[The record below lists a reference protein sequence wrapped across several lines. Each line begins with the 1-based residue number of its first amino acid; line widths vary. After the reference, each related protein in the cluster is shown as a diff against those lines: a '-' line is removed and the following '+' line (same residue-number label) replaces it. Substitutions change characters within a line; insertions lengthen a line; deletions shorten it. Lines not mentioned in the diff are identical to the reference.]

1 MKKLTFVVLMAS
13 LSGASTNVFAEATSQ
28 QSQSYTEGEKIV
40 DIRIDKTEA
49 MGGPHG
55 GVAGAPGIGYRG
67 THNGKTIAFLGL
79 KNLVT
84 QKPDN
89 VYLLESGG
97 SPHGGMGKFQ
107 FSQVAD
113 AEIYYGDWSQ
123 TGVNGDSTHTAYF
136 SGNNAS
142 TEVPTNGNAV
152 YNIAGVNQFDGEG
165 KLTGTFN
172 ANFENKTY
180 EGLLEGNELKQSMAG
195 DIFEDG
201 KFAGTAKAISH
212 DSISGESMGQFFG
225 ENVEHVAGI
234 TSFKDNHELDTAFG
248 GKKAD

>member
-1 MKKLTFVVLMAS
+1 MKKLTLVVLMAS
-13 LSGASTNVFAEATSQ
+13 LSGASTSVFAEATSQ
-28 QSQSYTEGEKIV
+28 QSQSYTDGVV

-49 MGGPHG
+49 TGGYHSG
-55 GVAGAPGIGYRG
+55 AAGAPGIGYRG
-67 THNGKTIAFLGL
+67 THNGKTIAFSGL
-79 KNLVT
+79 KMMST
-84 QKPDN
+84 QKPDD
-89 VYLLESGG
+89 VYQLESSGG
-97 SPHGGMGKFQ
+97 RHVNMGKFQ

-142 TEVPTNGNAV
+142 TEVPTNGSAV
-152 YNIAGVNQFDGEG
+152 YSIEGINQFDGEG

-180 EGLLEGNELKQSMAG
+180 EGLLEGNELKQSMEG
-195 DIFEDG
+195 DIVENG
-201 KFAGTAKAISH
+201 KFEGTATATSH
-212 DSISGESMGQFFG
+212 DSISGKSMGQFFG
-225 ENVEHVAGI
+225 ENAEHVAGI

>member
-1 MKKLTFVVLMAS
+1 MKKLTLVVLMAS
-13 LSGASTNVFAEATSQ
+13 LSGASTSVFAEATSQ
-28 QSQSYTEGEKIV
+28 QSQNYTDGVV

-55 GVAGAPGIGYRG
+55 GVAGTPGIGYRG
-67 THNGKTIAFLGL
+67 THNGKTIAFSGL
-79 KNLVT
+79 KGMAT
-84 QKPDN
+84 QKPDD
-89 VYLLESGG
+89 VYQLESSGG
-97 SPHGGMGKFQ
+97 RHVNMGKFQ

-142 TEVPTNGNAV
+142 TEVPTNGSAV
-152 YNIAGVNQFDGEG
+152 YNIEGVNQFDGEG

-172 ANFENKTY
+172 VDFGQKSY
-180 EGLLEGNELKQSMAG
+180 VGLLEGNELKQSMEG

-201 KFAGTAKAISH
+201 KFAGTAKATSH

-225 ENVEHVAGI
+225 ENAERVAGI
-234 TSFKDNHELDTAFG
+234 TQYEGHHELDTAFG
-248 GKKAD
+248 GKKAN

>member
-28 QSQSYTEGEKIV
+28 QSQSYIDGVV
-40 DIRIDKTEA
+40 DIRIDKTEGT
-49 MGGPHG
+49 GGPHG
-55 GVAGAPGIGYRG
+55 GVVGAPGIGYRG
-67 THNGKTIAFLGL
+67 MKNGKTISFSGL
-79 KNLVT
+79 KNMVT

-97 SPHGGMGKFQ
+97 GRHGDMGKFQ

-123 TGVNGDSTHTAYF
+123 TGENGDSTHTAYF

-142 TEVPTNGNAV
+142 TEVPTNGSAV
-152 YNIAGVNQFDGEG
+152 YNIEGVNQFDGEG

-172 ANFENKTY
+172 ANFESKTY
-180 EGLLEGNELKQSMAG
+180 VGLLEGNELKQSMKG
-195 DIFEDG
+195 DIFENG
-201 KFAGTAKAISH
+201 KFEGTATATSH

-225 ENVEHVAGI
+225 DNAERVAGI
-234 TSFKDNHELDTAFG
+234 TKYEGHHELDTAFG

>member
-1 MKKLTFVVLMAS
+1 MKKLTLVVLMAS
-13 LSGASTNVFAEATSQ
+13 LSGASTSVFAEATSQ
-28 QSQSYTEGEKIV
+28 QSQSYTDGVV

-55 GVAGAPGIGYRG
+55 GVAGTPGIGYRG
-67 THNGKTIAFLGL
+67 THNGKTIAFSGL
-79 KNLVT
+79 KGMAT
-84 QKPDN
+84 QKPDD
-89 VYLLESGG
+89 VYQLESSGG
-97 SPHGGMGKFQ
+97 RHVNMGKFQ

-142 TEVPTNGNAV
+142 TEVPTNGSAV
-152 YNIAGVNQFDGEG
+152 YNIEGVNQFDGEG

-172 ANFENKTY
+172 VDFGQKSY
-180 EGLLEGNELKQSMAG
+180 VGLLEGNELKQSMEG
-195 DIFEDG
+195 DVFEDG
-201 KFAGTAKAISH
+201 KFKGTAEAISH
-212 DSISGESMGQFFG
+212 DSLLGDSMGQFFG
-225 ENVEHVAGI
+225 DNAEHVAGI